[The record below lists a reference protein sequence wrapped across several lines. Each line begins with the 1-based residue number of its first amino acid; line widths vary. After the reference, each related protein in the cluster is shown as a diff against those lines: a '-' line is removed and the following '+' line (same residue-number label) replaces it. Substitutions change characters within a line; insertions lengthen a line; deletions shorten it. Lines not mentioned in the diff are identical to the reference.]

1 MSAIYEA
8 LEKGILISDGA
19 MGTMLQGK
27 GLTDGGAPE
36 LWNVENDV
44 YFFNLLPP
52 FLTVDCK
59 FKNHNSAA
67 LSVVR

>member
-19 MGTMLQGK
+19 MGTMLQTK

-36 LWNVENDV
+36 LPQTHLVGREDGYRCMV
-44 YFFNLLPP
+44 
-52 FLTVDCK
+52 
-59 FKNHNSAA
+59 
-67 LSVVR
+67 